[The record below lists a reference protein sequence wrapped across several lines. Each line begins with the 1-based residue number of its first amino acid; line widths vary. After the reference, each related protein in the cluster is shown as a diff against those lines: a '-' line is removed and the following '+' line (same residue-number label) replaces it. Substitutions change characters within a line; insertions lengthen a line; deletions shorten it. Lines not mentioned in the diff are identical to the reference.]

1 MKKLTLLTAVALS
14 CFAVSS
20 ASAQI
25 QVLRAGTPTP
35 APRLVSD
42 QTSLSEAQPLP
53 LAPNSAETTSNPFD
67 FFDKELPQVEP
78 QVEPQAEVSQSDLQ
92 SASPSNQT
100 LTNDQE
106 TESDPASLP
115 VGRRHRHNGPSVVDT
130 IVSQATLGNIANA
143 SVTPVNW
150 GGNMQTPN
158 PVAEWLLREECVEGL
173 WANYPQQR
181 AKECATMWSK
191 LAGPCGGCS
200 SGTCA
205 QGVAPCTTCAVQN
218 APRNRYLDRL
228 SAPPMGCNTCAQA
241 APSVS
246 CAPCDSCQ
254 QIGGPA
260 PGCSQCAVKAQQL
273 QQLQMGQATGQTNVA
288 NLPPLGI
295 FR

>member
-14 CFAVSS
+14 CFAVNS
-20 ASAQI
+20 ATAQI
-25 QVLRAGTPTP
+25 QVLRSGTPTP

-53 LAPNSAETTSNPFD
+53 LAPNSTEAIANPFD
-67 FFDKELPQVEP
+67 FFDRELP

-92 SASPSNQT
+92 SASPSNET

-115 VGRRHRHNGPSVVDT
+115 VGRRHGHNGPSVVDT

-143 SVTPVNW
+143 SVTPVYW
-150 GGNMQTPN
+150 GGNTQTPN
-158 PVAEWLLREECVEGL
+158 PVAEWLLREECVQGL

-205 QGVAPCTTCAVQN
+205 QNAAPCTTCAVQK
-218 APRNRYLDRL
+218 APRNRYLERL
-228 SAPPMGCNTCAQA
+228 SAPPMGCNTCAPA
-241 APSVS
+241 APSAN
-246 CAPCDSCQ
+246 CATCDSCQ
-254 QIGGPA
+254 QNGGAA
-260 PGCSQCAVKAQQL
+260 PDCNQCAVKEQQQKEQQQQL
-273 QQLQMGQATGQTNVA
+273 GQAAGHTNVA
-288 NLPPLGI
+288 NLPLLGM